1 MATPAAEIEIDERLV
16 TALLAEQLPVL
27 AALPVA
33 IVGNGW
39 DNTIARV
46 GEEWMV
52 RLPLRVAS
60 APLIESEQRWLPLL
74 APSLPLVVPVHWFAG
89 RASDMFP
96 WAWSVC
102 RWLPGQSAA
111 VSPPADL
118 AEAARRLASFVAA
131 LHVPAPADAP
141 LNEFRGVAL
150 HRRAAAVEQR
160 AATLA
165 TMIDGAAVL
174 AVWADLS
181 ATRAWDGPALWL
193 HGDLHPSNMLTLDG
207 RLSAIIDF
215 GDITSGDPATDL
227 AVAWMLFPP
236 AERELFRVA
245 AAIDDDTWRRA
256 AGWAL
261 NLSLAY
267 LTSDDTTSMPAIG
280 QATLSAV
287 LDEFRP
293 YGGSSVVA

>member
-1 MATPAAEIEIDERLV
+1 MASPAAEIEIGRRLV
-16 TALLAEQLPVL
+16 RSLLAEQVPEL
-27 AALPVA
+27 AAQRVT

-46 GEEWMV
+46 GAEWTV
-52 RLPLRVAS
+52 RLPRRAAS
-60 APLIESEQRWLPLL
+60 AALIESEQRWLPVL
-74 APSLPLVVPVHWFAG
+74 APSLPLAVPVPWFAG
-89 RASDMFP
+89 RPSGLFP

-102 RWLPGQSAA
+102 RWLPGRTAA
-111 VSPPADL
+111 ATPPADA
-118 AEAARRLASFVAA
+118 AEAARTLAAFVAA

-150 HRRAAAVEQR
+150 QQRAAAVEQR
-160 AATLA
+160 VAALATVIDGPAVRAVWTGLCATLA
-165 TMIDGAAVL
+165 
-174 AVWADLS
+174 
-181 ATRAWDGPALWL
+181 WDGRPLWL

-207 RLSAIIDF
+207 RLSAVIDF

-227 AVAWMLFPP
+227 AVAWMLFQPN
-236 AERELFRVA
+236 ERELFRSHA
-245 AAIDDDTWRRA
+245 NIDDHTWRRA

-280 QATLSAV
+280 HRTLAAV
-287 LDEFRP
+287 LAEFRTADR
-293 YGGSSVVA
+293 G

>member
-1 MATPAAEIEIDERLV
+1 MASPAAEMEIDERLV
-16 TALLAEQLPVL
+16 TALLAAQVPSL
-27 AALPVA
+27 AALPVVMA
-33 IVGNGW
+33 GNGW

-52 RLPLRVAS
+52 RLPRRAAS
-60 APLIESEQRWLPLL
+60 APLIEFEQRWLPVL
-74 APSLPLVVPVHWFAG
+74 APSLPLDVPVPWFAG
-89 RASDMFP
+89 RPSNLFP

-102 RWLPGQSAA
+102 SWLPGQSAA
-111 VSPPADL
+111 SAPPTDS
-118 AEAARRLASFVAA
+118 AETARVLASFVAA

-150 HRRAAAVEQR
+150 QRRAAAVEQR
-160 AATLA
+160 VATFA
-165 TMIDGAAVL
+165 TVIDGSTVL
-174 AVWADLS
+174 AVWADLV
-181 ATRAWDGPALWL
+181 ATPEWDGPPLWL

-207 RLSAIIDF
+207 KLSAIIDF

-236 AERELFRVA
+236 AERELFRA
-245 AAIDDDTWRRA
+245 AALIDDNTWRRA

-267 LTSDDTTSMPAIG
+267 LTSDDSSSMPATG
-280 QATLSAV
+280 RATLDAV
-287 LDEFRP
+287 LQEFSP
-293 YGGSSVVA
+293 KP